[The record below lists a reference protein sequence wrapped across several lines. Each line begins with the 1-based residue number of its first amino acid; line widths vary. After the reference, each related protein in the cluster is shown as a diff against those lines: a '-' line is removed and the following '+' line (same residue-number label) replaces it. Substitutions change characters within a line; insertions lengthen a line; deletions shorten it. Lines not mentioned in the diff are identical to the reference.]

1 MTRTDRIIIGLLLV
15 GIWALTLVT
24 VFDAKPAYAIYID
37 ASEIDGLE
45 DFIQEVVEACDV
57 TGEVYIYDPES
68 GYGELESVSIDC

>member
-15 GIWALTLVT
+15 GVWALTLVT

-45 DFIQEVVEACDV
+45 DLIREVVEGCNV
-57 TGEVYIYDPES
+57 SGEVYIYDLEN
-68 GYGELESVSIDC
+68 GYGELESARIDC